1 MAGQGECVMFHATVV
16 AGEKEEEEEEEEED
30 MDGRDTELVVRA
42 NRSVA

>member
-16 AGEKEEEEEEEEED
+16 AGEKEEEEEED